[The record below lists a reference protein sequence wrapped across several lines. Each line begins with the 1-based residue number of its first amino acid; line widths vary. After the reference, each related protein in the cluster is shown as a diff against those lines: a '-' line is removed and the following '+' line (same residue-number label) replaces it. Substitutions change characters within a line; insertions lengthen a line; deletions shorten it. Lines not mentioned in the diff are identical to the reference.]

1 MKSQTIALKTPGE
14 WIRQARVSLGIST
27 RELARL
33 TDVSYPTISR
43 IERGHEQPR
52 WDTLTRLLRA
62 LGQTLTMARAEQT
75 AMMRLADLTDA
86 WSADRSGDHQPDW
99 TLLRA
104 FTDELQRFPEL
115 TAAAIADAPRRSGS
129 PFFDCLLAAIAET
142 CAERVGLRHPAW
154 TKLRPPLAA
163 PWEGFGTS
171 RMRQISRRN
180 APPSFARRNIYID
193 RAAIWR
199 TPRVNAS
206 TSSIQ
211 RRRSAPSH
219 RRTR

>member
-1 MKSQTIALKTPGE
+1 MEKQATDQTTPGV
-14 WIRQARVSLGIST
+14 WIRQARASLGIST

-33 TDVSYPTISR
+33 ADVAYPTVSR
-43 IERGHEQPR
+43 IERGHEEPR

-62 LGQTLTMARAEQT
+62 LGQTLTMAKPEPI

-86 WSADRSGDHQPDW
+86 WSADRRGDHQPDW

-129 PFFDCLLAAIAET
+129 TFFDCLLAAVAET
-142 CAERVGLRHPAW
+142 CAEQAGLRYPGW
-154 TKLRPPLAA
+154 TKLRPPLDA
-163 PWEGFGTS
+163 PWEGFGTPRMKRSS
-171 RMRQISRRN
+171 RLN
-180 APPSFARRNIYID
+180 APQSFTRRNIFID

-206 TSSIQ
+206 ASSVQ
-211 RRRSAPSH
+211 RRRRAPSD